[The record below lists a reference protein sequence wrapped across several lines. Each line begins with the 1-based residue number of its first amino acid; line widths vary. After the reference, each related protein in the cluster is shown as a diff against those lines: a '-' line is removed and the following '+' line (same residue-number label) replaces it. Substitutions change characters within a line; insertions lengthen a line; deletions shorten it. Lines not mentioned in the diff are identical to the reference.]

1 MQILLLGRKIDIGT
15 VTWGSTVEIE
25 CRRQD
30 ARIKVQREVGKGFGL
45 VAMEGVKRGK

>member
-1 MQILLLGRKIDIGT
+1 ML
-15 VTWGSTVEIE
+15 S
-25 CRRQD
+25 RRQY